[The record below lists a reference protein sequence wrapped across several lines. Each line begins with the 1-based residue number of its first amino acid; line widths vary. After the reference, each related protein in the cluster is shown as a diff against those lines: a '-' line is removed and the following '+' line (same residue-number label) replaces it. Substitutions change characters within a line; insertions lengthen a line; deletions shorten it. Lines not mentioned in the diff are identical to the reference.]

1 MLNRKF
7 RASKSPTFHILTII
21 SHFKM
26 TTYND
31 IAVRQKLST
40 RDLST
45 ILLTAGLLT
54 IYFLPTEF
62 LFHNPTSFCIHKN
75 LLHFDCPGC
84 GMTRALNRL
93 LHGQFR
99 QAIIYNIAIAPFTIL
114 IIQHFLSYI
123 LPTRPNDIFRK
134 ISLILFTTVLLTQY
148 IFKTLNHF
156 L

>member
-1 MLNRKF
+1 MHHF
-7 RASKSPTFHILTII
+7 RT
-21 SHFKM
+21 
-26 TTYND
+26 D

-54 IYFLPTEF
+54 VYFLPTEF

-84 GMTRALNRL
+84 GMTRALYSL

-99 QAIIYNIAIAPFTIL
+99 QALLFNIAVAPLTIL
-114 IIQHFLSYI
+114 MTQHFLSYF
-123 LPTRPNDIFRK
+123 LPTRPNNIFRK
-134 ISLILFTTVLLTQY
+134 ISVTLFTTVLLTQY
-148 IFKTLNHF
+148 FIKTLNHF

>member
-1 MLNRKF
+1 
-7 RASKSPTFHILTII
+7 
-21 SHFKM
+21 M
-26 TTYND
+26 TTYSD

-45 ILLTAGLLT
+45 IILTAGLLT
-54 IYFLPTEF
+54 VYFLPTEF

-84 GMTRALNRL
+84 GMTRALNCI

-99 QAIIYNIAIAPFTIL
+99 QAIIYNIAIVPLIIL
-114 IIQHFLSYI
+114 IVQHFLSYI
-123 LPTRPNDIFRK
+123 LPTQPNDIFRK
-134 ISLILFTTVLLTQY
+134 ISLTLFTTVLLSQY